1 MTFRDKCR
9 KSPANLVWRKWG
21 FRVLSFVL
29 VFYCLQQFVLFQTM
43 ATGLGLAAAALL
55 SYLVLL
61 LKLSDRQAGSALEAE
76 YGEWR

>member
-1 MTFRDKCR
+1 
-9 KSPANLVWRKWG
+9 
-21 FRVLSFVL
+21 
-29 VFYCLQQFVLFQTM
+29 M